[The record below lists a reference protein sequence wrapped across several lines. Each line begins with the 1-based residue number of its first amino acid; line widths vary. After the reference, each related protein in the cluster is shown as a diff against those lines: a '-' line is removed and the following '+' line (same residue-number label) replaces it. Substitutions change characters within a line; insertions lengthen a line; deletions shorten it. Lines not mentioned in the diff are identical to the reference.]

1 MNLAAIFPITL
12 FIYLFIKNIKNPL
25 LAFLYLAILT
35 ILFHAIAHLSINNQG
50 FLYVAVAL
58 FVHATP
64 LYLLAGPSYFMF
76 IRYSLHNHKIKWTDG
91 LHLIPFFIQLVA
103 ITPYL
108 MTPLDEKLII
118 VQSIINEPSLQKTM
132 SFNLFFSTEFGYFFR
147 SAHFLTY
154 LIFGLNTIRKEER
167 KPRITEKKRFEA
179 LKRIS
184 WVLIFLILVYS
195 FHIILVAYSDNYRDW
210 LINLAILTDF
220 ILFTVLFAE
229 LARHPE
235 LLYNSKKLRRG
246 YLKESPFISAGKSQ
260 EQLPKEIYQAIDA
273 KIHALAHDK
282 KFFSNP
288 QSNFDSFARAIGQ
301 SKYHIRSYLKMKNTS
316 FMAMKNKSRIQM
328 AQELL
333 KSQRHYKIEYIAQK
347 SGFDSL
353 SNFFKIFKKSNNCT
367 PDEYRKMMLA
377 SRD

>member
-12 FIYLFIKNIKNPL
+12 FIYLFVRNIKKPL
-25 LAFLYLAILT
+25 LAFFYLSLLIIIL
-35 ILFHAIAHLSINNQG
+35 HAIAHLSINNHG

-108 MTPLDEKLII
+108 LTPLDEKLII
-118 VQSIINEPSLQKTM
+118 VQNIINEPTLQKTM
-132 SFNLFFSTEFGYFFR
+132 SFNLFFSTEFGYFLR
-147 SAHFLTY
+147 SVHFLTY
-154 LIFGLNTIRKEER
+154 LIFSLNLIRKEEGKTNIAER
-167 KPRITEKKRFEA
+167 KRFES

-195 FHIILVAYSDNYRDW
+195 IHIILVAYGDNYRDW

-246 YLKESPFISAGKSQ
+246 YLKESPFISAEKHQ

-273 KIHALAHDK
+273 KIHTLTRDK

-301 SKYHIRSYLKMKNTS
+301 SKYHIRSYLKMKKTS
-316 FMAMKNKSRIQM
+316 FMTLKNQSRIEM
-328 AQELL
+328 AKELL

-353 SNFFKIFKKSNNCT
+353 SNFFKIFKKSITCT
-367 PDEYRKMMLA
+367 PDEYRKMMHA

>member
-12 FIYLFIKNIKNPL
+12 LIYLFFKNIKRPL
-25 LAFLYLAILT
+25 LAFFYLILLT
-35 ILFHAIAHLSINNQG
+35 IVIHAIAHLSINNQG
-50 FLYVAVAL
+50 FLHIAVAL

-64 LYLLAGPSYFMF
+64 LYLLAGPSYFLF
-76 IRYSLHNHKIKWTDG
+76 IRYSIGNKPIHWLDG
-91 LHLIPFFIQLVA
+91 LHLVPFVVQLIS

-108 MTPLDEKLII
+108 IIPIDEKLII
-118 VQSIINEPSLQKTM
+118 VQNIINDPTLQKTM
-132 SFNLFFSTEFGYFFR
+132 SFNLLFSTEFGYFFR
-147 SAHFLTY
+147 SIHFLCY
-154 LIFGLNTIRKEER
+154 LIFGLILIRKEEGTSAIAQ
-167 KPRITEKKRFEA
+167 KSLIA

-184 WVLIFLILVYS
+184 WVLISLILVYS
-195 FHIILVAYSDNYRDW
+195 IHITLVAYGDNYRNW

-220 ILFTVLFAE
+220 ILFTILFIE
-229 LARHPE
+229 LAQYPE
-235 LLYNSKKLRRG
+235 LLYDSKKLRRG
-246 YLKESPFISAGKSQ
+246 YLKESPFINAKQSQ
-260 EQLPKEIYQAIDA
+260 EQLPKEIYQAIET
-273 KIHALAHDK
+273 KIHSLSVDK
-282 KFFSNP
+282 KFFGNP
-288 QSNFDSFARAIGQ
+288 QSNFDSFARAIGH
-301 SKYHIRSYLKMKNTS
+301 SKYHIRSFLKMKNTS
-316 FMAMKNKSRIQM
+316 FMAMKNQSRIQM